1 MSSCFTN
8 PTTTTFLPFSHCLH
22 SPLSSHVYPSIE
34 GTIMSQHSSRQ
45 KEYTDEGGVIIFN
58 IGIQTRQQS
67 SVDDGRKVID
77 QFIDLLRG
85 YADDP
90 NVTIESAHYEP
101 ATATIFIHDPTEKIE
116 PIQQQL

>member
-1 MSSCFTN
+1 
-8 PTTTTFLPFSHCLH
+8 
-22 SPLSSHVYPSIE
+22 
-34 GTIMSQHSSRQ
+34 MSQQTIRQ
-45 KEYTDEGGVIIFN
+45 KDYTDEGGVVIFN
-58 IGIQTRQQS
+58 IGISARQQS

-101 ATATIFIHDPTEKIE
+101 ATATIFINDPTEKIE
-116 PIQQQL
+116 PIQPE

>member
-1 MSSCFTN
+1 
-8 PTTTTFLPFSHCLH
+8 
-22 SPLSSHVYPSIE
+22 
-34 GTIMSQHSSRQ
+34 MSQHSSRQ